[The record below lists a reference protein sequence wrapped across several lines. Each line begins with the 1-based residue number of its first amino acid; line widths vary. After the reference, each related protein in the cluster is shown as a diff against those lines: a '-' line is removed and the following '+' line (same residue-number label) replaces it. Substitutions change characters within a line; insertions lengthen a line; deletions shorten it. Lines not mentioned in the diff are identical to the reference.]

1 VLGDRVAAKLLRLL
15 KLGHVASPHDCPF
28 CDKPML
34 AIASQEPALE
44 LEACR
49 PCSVVWFDLPTYES
63 LPQLTIETTNS
74 VSMQATEIIAL
85 NRLKEL
91 KAREAEDRRREKEKK
106 RLYRFLGVPVQRN
119 K

>member
-1 VLGDRVAAKLLRLL
+1 MQITRE
-15 KLGHVASPHDCPF
+15 
-28 CDKPML
+28 
-34 AIASQEPALE
+34 I
-44 LEACR
+44 
-49 PCSVVWFDLPTYES
+49 PTYES

-91 KAREAEDRRREKEKK
+91 KAREAENRRREKEKK
-106 RLYRFLGVPVQRN
+106 RLFRFLGGPVQRN